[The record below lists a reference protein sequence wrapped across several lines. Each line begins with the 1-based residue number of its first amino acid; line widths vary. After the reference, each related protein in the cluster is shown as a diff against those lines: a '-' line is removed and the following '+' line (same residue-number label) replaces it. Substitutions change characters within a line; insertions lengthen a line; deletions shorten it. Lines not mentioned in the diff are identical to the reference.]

1 MAENLIL
8 ILHTTHDTMRFEKIL
23 RENMIRYNLI
33 QKPGKIN
40 PGCGIAI
47 FFYNGDTEKLKKLLE
62 SEGIDYEGIYS
73 KRGDELIKE

>member
-1 MAENLIL
+1 MAEKLIL
-8 ILHTTHDTMRFEKIL
+8 ILYTTHDTMRVEKL
-23 RENMIRYNLI
+23 LKENRMRHSLI
-33 QKPGKIN
+33 QKPAKIN